1 MPEGRVGTPDI
12 YADLQR
18 RLLTNGFAPGGRLM
32 PSTLSQE
39 YGCSANTVRD
49 VLLQLSQVGLVD
61 FAIQRG
67 FRARQVSRARLA
79 DIARFRTILE
89 QEGAVRSQAAGGLPW
104 EARLTAAH
112 HSLRHIESQIARAPA
127 AAPFLDLWSDAEHDF
142 HETLISECRLPPLIE
157 TFNAVYLQF
166 RQQMTG
172 VTETFSP
179 GYFHPIID
187 EHQAILDAALSGDSG
202 ALRAAIAAH
211 LERHL

>member
-12 YADLQR
+12 YVDLQR
-18 RLLTNGFAPGGRLM
+18 RLLTNGFVPGSRLM
-32 PSTLSQE
+32 PSALSQE

-67 FRARQVSRARLA
+67 FRARAVSRARLM
-79 DIARFRTILE
+79 DVTRFRILLE
-89 QEGAVRSQAAGGLPW
+89 QEGAVRSQAAGGLQW

-112 HSLRHIESQIARAPA
+112 HSLRHIESQIARAPSA
-127 AAPFLDLWSDAEHDF
+127 DPFVELWSDAEHDF
-142 HETLISECRLPPLIE
+142 HATLIAECGLPPLIE
-157 TFNAVYLQF
+157 TFEAIYLQF

-172 VTETFSP
+172 VTQHFAP
-179 GYFHPIID
+179 DYFHPIIA
-187 EHQAILDAALSGDSG
+187 EHQAILDAALAGAPS